1 LRPLSSLHA
10 GLLLLGVAFFCGCAG
25 IAPGPSVKTT
35 LPEHVADTGTK
46 GWWAVRFQ
54 MNWPE
59 DTPPSWYMDTLI
71 AHRVVAPTLGRYQER
86 IGLWRFHRR
95 ASRDGAGHQFSF
107 IFYTDVVSAHL
118 ITDELRN
125 DALMALLIRSGSV
138 RRIVSEDTQ
147 RITKPEIAD
156 TSDPVWPP
164 AVQQAWP
171 YFIDGVSRSWLELVD
186 QTVQRS
192 RPSDDDMPA
201 PALQDYYRKID
212 KEVQEAWET
221 QGRHAFLHHLNAI
234 FGYAPVVVYEKKYM
248 KF

>member
-1 LRPLSSLHA
+1 LRSLSSLPA
-10 GLLLLGVAFFCGCAG
+10 GLVLLGVAFFCGCAG
-25 IAPGPSVKTT
+25 IAPEQSVNIAPPK
-35 LPEHVADTGTK
+35 HVADNSVK
-46 GWWAVRFQ
+46 GWWAVRFR

-71 AHRVVAPTLGRYQER
+71 AHPVVAPTLDHYQDR
-86 IGLWRFHRR
+86 IDLWRFHRR
-95 ASRDGAGHQFSF
+95 ASRDSAGHQFSF
-107 IFYTDVVSAHL
+107 IFYTDVASARL
-118 ITDELRN
+118 ITDEIRN
-125 DALMALLIRSGSV
+125 DALTASLIRSGSV
-138 RRIVSEDTQ
+138 RRVLSEDPET
-147 RITKPEIAD
+147 ITKPGIAA

-171 YFIDGVSRSWLELVD
+171 YFIDGVSRSWLELVE

-192 RPSDDDMPA
+192 RPSVGDMSIS
-201 PALQDYYRKID
+201 ALQDYYRTVD